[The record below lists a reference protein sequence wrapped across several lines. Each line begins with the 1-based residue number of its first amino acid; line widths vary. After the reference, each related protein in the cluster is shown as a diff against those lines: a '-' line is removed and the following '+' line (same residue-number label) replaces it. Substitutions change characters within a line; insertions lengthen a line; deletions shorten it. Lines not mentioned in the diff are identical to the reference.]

1 MPQTINVT
9 LLALSM
15 CLSVMGQSI
24 TKSQGNG
31 RIEQELMQLER
42 DWSAAYL
49 KHDVDT
55 VDRLLAEE
63 YVGIDGRGIITNKA
77 QEIEEAKA
85 PRPEAPKPAFT
96 VLDET
101 VTDMKIRLYGKV
113 AVVTGRTT
121 ERIEFKGKESSIQ
134 YRRTT
139 VWVKREGRWKCVSFH
154 GSRIIEPSKQ

>member
-1 MPQTINVT
+1 MRQTINIS

-15 CLSVMGQSI
+15 CLSVVAQ
-24 TKSQGNG
+24 TKPQGNG
-31 RIEQELMQLER
+31 RIEQALMQLEH

-49 KHDVDT
+49 KHDVAT

-77 QEIEEAKA
+77 QEIEEAKP
-85 PRPEAPKPAFT
+85 PRPETPKPAFT

-101 VTDMKIRLYGKV
+101 VTEMKIRLYGKV

-121 ERIEFKGKESSIQ
+121 ERIEFKGKESNIQ

-139 VWVKREGRWKCVSFH
+139 VWVKREGRWQCVSFH
-154 GSRIIEPSKQ
+154 GSRIIEPPKQ